1 MVNTISE
8 PLSFVRKHPIVVLV
22 YSLYML
28 TWAFFATAIIRINQ
42 MQAESGGR
50 CVTGVMLFYFSMIVL
65 SCLYLFVVLFFA
77 FFTKRNNIYPKL
89 ALAILVPIALALL
102 WQLFW

>member
-1 MVNTISE
+1 MTTIFE
-8 PLSFVRKHPIVVLV
+8 PLSFVKKHPIVVLV
-22 YSLYML
+22 YAFYIL
-28 TWAFFATAIIRINQ
+28 TWAFFATAIIRINH

-50 CVTGVMLFYFSMIVL
+50 CLTGIMLFYFSLISL